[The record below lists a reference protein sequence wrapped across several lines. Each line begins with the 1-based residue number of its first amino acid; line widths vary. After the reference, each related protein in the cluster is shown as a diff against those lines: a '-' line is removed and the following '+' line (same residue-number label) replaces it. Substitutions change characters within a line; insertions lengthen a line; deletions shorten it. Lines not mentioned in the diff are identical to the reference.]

1 MTIEDKHAHVIE
13 QLLGKD
19 WAGLEVLE
27 QDGRLLFP
35 DKIYKRKADGTFL
48 GQDVKL
54 QVPREPDI
62 RWARLEA
69 RRLAAASDPPL
80 DPNRDRDLIENL
92 EAMCLVSR
100 CMRDPR
106 VPTREFD
113 PDPSHLEESWD
124 KSALTQI
131 YEKLDRLAQVIDP
144 RPEDIGEDEILA
156 VVAAIVKARSILP
169 LVVYG
174 PAAQNICVVTM
185 ADRLVS
191 SLASK

>member
-1 MTIEDKHAHVIE
+1 MTLEDNHAHVIE

-35 DKIYKRKADGTFL
+35 DKIYRRKADGTFH

-54 QVPREPDI
+54 QVPREPDH

-69 RRLAAASDPPL
+69 RRLASASDPPL
-80 DPNRDRDLIENL
+80 DPDRDRDLIENI

-100 CMRDPR
+100 CMRDPL
-106 VPTREFD
+106 VPTREYD
-113 PDPSHLEESWD
+113 PDPEHLEASWD

-144 RPEDIGEDEILA
+144 RPETIGEDEILA

-185 ADRLVS
+185 ADRLVN
-191 SLASK
+191 SLVSK